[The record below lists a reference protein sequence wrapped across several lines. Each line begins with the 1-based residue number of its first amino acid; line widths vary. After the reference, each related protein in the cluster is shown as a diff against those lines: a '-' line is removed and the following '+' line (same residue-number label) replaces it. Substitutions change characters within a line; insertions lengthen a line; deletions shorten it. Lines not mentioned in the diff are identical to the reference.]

1 MGSTVDAVMEEE
13 AQEPLLR
20 PRRGLFSRKRL
31 METEELYAP
40 PEPEEA
46 PEEIPEI
53 DTIGPEPELAEAAA
67 DYRAEAKRRKHPI
80 LAAVLISLLP
90 VIPMGIEAYGYEIR
104 YWTGD
109 AAVQSGVLLAC
120 LAAVAVLAQG
130 RYSAK
135 AFGSLLQKRSTSELL
150 AVVSGRGDGGGLCGP
165 AGAAGAE
172 RPSPAMPRWGASPWC
187 LPCGAE
193 PGRAGDCG
201 TPSAWPPRMTSRLIW

>member
-1 MGSTVDAVMEEE
+1 MEEE

-120 LAAVAVLAQG
+120 LV
-130 RYSAK
+130 
-135 AFGSLLQKRSTSELL
+135 
-150 AVVSGRGDGGGLCGP
+150 
-165 AGAAGAE
+165 
-172 RPSPAMPRWGASPWC
+172 
-187 LPCGAE
+187 
-193 PGRAGDCG
+193 AGDHRCVC
-201 TPSAWPPRMTSRLIW
+201 